1 MLTTPLKKY
10 LADKDQ
16 QGPFEHL
23 QPDFLEKRN
32 PSSEGRQAATEGQN
46 YPKYTLLSPYLISLH
61 NPQTLQNV

>member
-1 MLTTPLKKY
+1 MLTSSLKKY

-16 QGPFEHL
+16 KGPLEHL
-23 QPDFLEKRN
+23 QPDLLEERN

-46 YPKYTLLSPYLISLH
+46 NPKYTLLSPYLISLH